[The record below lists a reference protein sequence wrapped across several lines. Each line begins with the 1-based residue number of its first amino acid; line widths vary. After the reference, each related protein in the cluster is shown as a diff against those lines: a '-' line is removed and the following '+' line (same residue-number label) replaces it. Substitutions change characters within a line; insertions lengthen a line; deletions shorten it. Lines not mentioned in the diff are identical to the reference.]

1 MADSNNQTTR
11 NMDSRLHLRDILKH
25 LILEPEGFT
34 PEHAANGLHSIMR
47 GEASDAQMGGFLT
60 ALKLRGVDKQ
70 PEMIAALA
78 REMLSNALVPKLET
92 EDKSR
97 EQFGVVA
104 DIVGTGGDGWNTF
117 NISTTSS
124 LVAAAAGLRMAKHG
138 SRASSSNCGSADLLE
153 SLGCDLAIVAPSD
166 VAELLSKHCFCFLFS
181 STFHPSMRYLAKT
194 RRELGFPTPFNVLGP
209 LTNPV
214 LPDRAV
220 IGVHSKALGP
230 VMAEALKI
238 LGRRNY
244 AVVCGDENLDEIS
257 IAGHSHVW
265 HLGGDGEITNYTIH
279 PDDFG
284 VTTHPLSAAAG
295 STLEENKATLKRL
308 LSNTLEE
315 QDVAIRDFVLVNT
328 GFLLY
333 VSGFAQSMKQGAEI
347 AQQTLETGKVKS
359 LLEGFSKATQELRA
373 QEKAA
378 SS

>member
-1 MADSNNQTTR
+1 
-11 NMDSRLHLRDILKH
+11 MDCRLHLRDILKH

-34 PEHAANGLHSIMR
+34 PDHAANGLHSIMR

-92 EDKSR
+92 EDKNR
-97 EQFGVVA
+97 EQFGMVV

-138 SRASSSNCGSADLLE
+138 SRASSSTCGSADLLE
-153 SLGCDLAIVAPSD
+153 SLGCDLGIVAPSD
-166 VAELLSKHCFCFLFS
+166 VAELLSKHRFCFLFS

-230 VMAEALKI
+230 VMAEALKT

-244 AVVCGDENLDEIS
+244 AVVCGDEDLDEIS
-257 IAGHSHVW
+257 IAGNSHVW
-265 HLGGDGEITNYTIH
+265 HIDGNGEINNYTIH

-284 VTTHPLSAAAG
+284 VTAHPLSEAAG
-295 STLEENKATLKRL
+295 STLEENKATLERL

-333 VSGFAQSMKQGAEI
+333 ISGFVQSMKQGAEV
-347 AQQTLETGKVKS
+347 ARQTLESGKVKN
-359 LLEGFSKATQELRA
+359 LLEGFAKATQELRA
-373 QEKAA
+373 QEKAV
-378 SS
+378 S